1 MMKNDTISVKL
12 RPVKKSDCD
21 FLYDLLKEKD
31 PRANISHKMMPSF
44 SQHVKFVL
52 SKPYSKWY
60 VIEVSTNNI
69 GSIYL
74 TQNNEIGISIKN
86 DFEAKEII
94 SQIINLLIKKHPRSK
109 YFVNVNPKNGK
120 YIQFLKNHKFHLIQH
135 TYQLDK

>member
-44 SQHVKFVL
+44 
-52 SKPYSKWY
+52 SKWY